1 MSHVPSDECVMS
13 PQINESCAHR
23 WVSHIPTDE
32 WVSIRCHELVLWHIA
47 TNLAYQHLTGTFH
60 VTKMNE
66 SYPIETYCNTLQ
78 HTVTHCNTMYE
89 SYSIDGSSHVLNR
102 IGSWRIESWHVATNS
117 CCDTLPRTRVVTRCH
132 ELVLWHVATN
142 LCCDPLPRTWH
153 ISISPATFMSPQ
165 MSESRAYTQIRH
177 GTLSRT
183 WRVSISVRTTACAS
197 NFWVLTNSNVVALRA
212 SFDFPNA
219 CTHTQKKWNLL
230 VLKS

>member
-117 CCDTLPRTRVVTRCH
+117 CCDTLPRTCVVTRCH
-132 ELVLWHVATN
+132 ELGISASHQQHSCPHRWVSHVPTHKYVMAPCHELGESASLYEPRLARVIFEFWLIPMSWHSVHRLTSPTPA
-142 LCCDPLPRTWH
+142 H
-153 ISISPATFMSPQ
+153 IP
-165 MSESRAYTQIRH
+165 
-177 GTLSRT
+177 
-183 WRVSISVRTTACAS
+183 
-197 NFWVLTNSNVVALRA
+197 
-212 SFDFPNA
+212 
-219 CTHTQKKWNLL
+219 KKNEIF
-230 VLKS
+230 